1 LTEYIDH
8 ETTHARRV
16 PDYDLSILL
25 TAIGIYL
32 LKKTTDVLVEEVRDR
47 ARRFRKEEKARVQ
60 DKLEEERHAETMKQ
74 LDRLA
79 NALQE
84 AILPRSPESIVNE
97 DVASASV
104 LLEWAKNENVRIDIV
119 LETEAEGDLKET
131 LEALTKELPGRSVSD
146 ARRQL
151 EGDSPTQETP

>member
-1 LTEYIDH
+1 MKVTIDGMTVLHEEYRSFDHLIDEYIDH

-16 PDYDLSILL
+16 PD
-25 TAIGIYL
+25 
-32 LKKTTDVLVEEVRDR
+32 
-47 ARRFRKEEKARVQ
+47 RRFRKEEKARVQ

-119 LETEAEGDLKET
+119 LETEAEGDLKEA